1 MKRREFVTLL
11 VGAAATWPLAAWGQQ
26 AIRVIGLLNGQS
38 SAGSTSYIAAFR
50 GGLAEAGFVE
60 GRNLAIVYRSA
71 EGNVERLPA
80 LAAELVSLQVA
91 VIAGVGGDISAL
103 AAKAATGTI
112 PIVFLTGGDPVAVG
126 FVPSLARPGGN
137 VTGVTFMGSV
147 IASKLISI
155 LRDLLPG
162 LTTIGLLV
170 NPANPMTPVMAR
182 DVQAAVQ
189 AVGVKAVV
197 AEVSSERD
205 IDTAFEQFVA
215 QHVDALVIGSAAF
228 FNAQRDRLIGLASQR
243 AIPAIFSDRSFAAA
257 GGLMS
262 YGASVADAYRQAGAY
277 VGRILKGA
285 KPADLPVQ
293 QAAKFEFVINLKT
306 AKALG
311 LTVRPRLLATA
322 DEVIE

>member
-1 MKRREFVTLL
+1 MKRREFITLL
-11 VGAAATWPLAAWGQQ
+11 AGAAAAWPLAAWGQQ

-38 SAGSTSYIAAFR
+38 SAGSTNYIAAFR

-71 EGNVERLPA
+71 EGNAERLPA

-91 VIAGVGGDISAL
+91 VIAGVGGDISAR

-112 PIVFLTGGDPVAVG
+112 PIVFLTGGDPVAIG

-137 VTGVTFMGSV
+137 MTGVTFMGSV

-170 NPANPMTPVMAR
+170 NPANPMTPAMAR

-205 IDTAFEQFVA
+205 IDTAFERFVA
-215 QHVDALVIGSAAF
+215 QHVDAVVIGSAAF

-285 KPADLPVQ
+285 TPADLPVQ

-311 LTVRPRLLATA
+311 LMVRPRLLATA